1 MRKVKQVKVD
11 NVSLPMVRK
20 TIRAYQWYEYKRV
33 IADVFLSG
41 VIWHFISTFIYC
53 CFLICCRSVA
63 LCLKKIGWTTWSFN
77 WFFFSDQKL
86 QTCSF
91 LLINYI
97 PKNVIWYWVKVGTSC
112 TVFLEGILKFLHM
125 LVPSPL
131 EINLPKY
138 TYICTIL
145 F

>member
-1 MRKVKQVKVD
+1 MMRKVKQVKVD

-63 LCLKKIGWTTWSFN
+63 LCLKKSDGRLGRSID
-77 WFFFSDQKL
+77 FFF
-86 QTCSF
+86 QTRS
-91 LLINYI
+91 YRHAA
-97 PKNVIWYWVKVGTSC
+97 SC
-112 TVFLEGILKFLHM
+112 
-125 LVPSPL
+125 
-131 EINLPKY
+131 
-138 TYICTIL
+138 
-145 F
+145 